1 MKHMWDKETQTH
13 LKEHVKWPATGK
25 QILEA
30 CNLMDHV
37 PKADRD
43 MARQKLN
50 PMKNYRSVD
59 DAMMD
64 MNR

>member
-25 QILEA
+25 EVLEA
-30 CNLMDHV
+30 CNLMAHV
-37 PKADRD
+37 PEADRM
-43 MARQKLN
+43 MAKQKLD
-50 PMKNYRSVD
+50 PTKTYGSVEE
-59 DAMMD
+59 AMMD